1 MTGSISGALTAS
13 PPREYFGSAL
23 WQLYKGIDS
32 PYKAVLKSVLM
43 EAYSHEYPNTRLLSV
58 TSRDWF
64 QHNEG
69 MHYRLD
75 NYCLMLDKVTNYLK
89 SIGDMQR
96 LDSVRRCFYL
106 KVCDG

>member
-1 MTGSISGALTAS
+1 MTGSISAALIAFLPRS
-13 PPREYFGSAL
+13 ISAPPCGSSTRDRL
-23 WQLYKGIDS
+23 

-69 MHYRLD
+69 MHCLD
-75 NYCLMLDKVTNYLK
+75 NYCLMLDKVTNYLSPSATCSA
-89 SIGDMQR
+89 SIWCVAA
-96 LDSVRRCFYL
+96 SI
-106 KVCDG
+106 